1 MVHVIVCKEPSC
13 VAEPVG
19 VRVENDVF
27 RFMFVVTSGSVKV
40 VNPIG
45 IIVIKWT
52 LKRNTLTARHRRCP
66 PLAGEGGCGVSL
78 LLDPLDIHSPGVG
91 VDVACGLR
99 ARAELLDPPA
109 LLSAQS
115 DLQVV
120 LVTRAG
126 KLGLLRR

>member
-1 MVHVIVCKEPSC
+1 MPGGRVQAVEAAVGGE
-13 VAEPVG
+13 VG
-19 VRVENDVF
+19 VQQDLVAAAD
-27 RFMFVVTSGSVKV
+27 
-40 VNPIG
+40 
-45 IIVIKWT
+45 
-52 LKRNTLTARHRRCP
+52 RRGP

-78 LLDPLDIHSPGVG
+78 RLDPLDIHSPGVG